1 MLKKIGLKFVVLMMI
16 GVMSATDSLAQSTR
30 IRFARGRSSASV
42 SGTIRPGTRVRTYVL
57 RAMAGQTLS
66 ATLSSGNGK
75 CDFTQGDYEDTQYS
89 QEIEETGD
97 VVFSIDNHGT
107 RATNFTLTVSIR

>member
-1 MLKKIGLKFVVLMMI
+1 MFKKIGVKILVLAMI
-16 GVMSATDSLAQSTR
+16 GVMFTTDSMAQTR

-42 SGTIRPGTRVRTYVL
+42 SGTIRPGMSVRSYVL
-57 RAMAGQTLS
+57 RAQAGQTLT

-89 QEIEETGD
+89 QVIEEDGD
-97 VVFSIDNHGT
+97 VTFSIDNHGT
-107 RATNFTLTVSIR
+107 RATNFTLTVSIK

>member
-1 MLKKIGLKFVVLMMI
+1 MLKKFGIKLLVLAMI
-16 GVMSATDSLAQSTR
+16 SVMLTTDSMAQTR

-42 SGTIRPGTRVRTYVL
+42 SGTIRPGTSIRSYAL
-57 RAMAGQTLS
+57 RASAGQTLT

-89 QEIEETGD
+89 QQIEEDGD

-107 RATNFTLTVSIR
+107 KATNFTLTVSIK

>member
-1 MLKKIGLKFVVLMMI
+1 MLKKFGAKMLVVALIAMM
-16 GVMSATDSLAQSTR
+16 SYSDALAQTR
-30 IRFARGRSSASV
+30 IRFARGRTSATV
-42 SGTIRPGTRVRTYVL
+42 SGTIRPGNSVRSYVL
-57 RAMAGQTLS
+57 RAQAGQTLT

-75 CDFTQGDYEDTQYS
+75 CDFTQGEYEDTTYS
-89 QEIEETGD
+89 QYIEEDGD

>member
-1 MLKKIGLKFVVLMMI
+1 MLKKIGVKFLVLMMI
-16 GVMSATDSLAQSTR
+16 GVMFTTDSMAQTR

-42 SGTIRPGTRVRTYVL
+42 SGTIRPGTSIRSYVL
-57 RAMAGQTLS
+57 RATAGQTLT

-89 QEIEETGD
+89 QVIDEDGD
-97 VVFSIDNHGT
+97 VTFSIDNHGT
-107 RATNFTLTVSIR
+107 RATTFTLTVSIK

>member
-1 MLKKIGLKFVVLMMI
+1 MLKKIGVKFLVLMMI
-16 GVMSATDSLAQSTR
+16 GVMFTTDSMAQTR

-42 SGTIRPGTRVRTYVL
+42 SGTIRPGTSVRSYVL
-57 RAMAGQTLS
+57 RATAGQTLT

-89 QEIEETGD
+89 QVIDEDGD
-97 VVFSIDNHGT
+97 VTFSIDNHGT
-107 RATNFTLTVSIR
+107 RATNFTLTVSIK

>member
-1 MLKKIGLKFVVLMMI
+1 MLKKIGFKLMVLMMI
-16 GVMSATDSLAQSTR
+16 GAMATTDSMAQSTR

-42 SGTIRPGTRVRTYVL
+42 SGTIRPGTSVRTYVL
-57 RAMAGQTLS
+57 RAMAGQTLT

-75 CDFTQGDYEDTQYS
+75 CDFNQGEYEDTQYS

-97 VVFSIDNHGT
+97 VVFSIDNHGN
-107 RATNFTLTVSIR
+107 RATTFTLTVSIK

>member
-1 MLKKIGLKFVVLMMI
+1 MLKKLGSKLLVLVMI
-16 GVMSATDSLAQSTR
+16 CVMFSTDSLAQTR

-42 SGTIRPGTRVRTYVL
+42 SGTIPPGVRRRSYVL
-57 RAMAGQTLS
+57 RAMAGQTLT

-75 CDFTQGDYEDTQYS
+75 CDFTQGEYEDTQYS

-97 VVFSIDNHGT
+97 VVFSIDNHGNRST
-107 RATNFTLTVSIR
+107 TFTLTVSIK